1 MRSFRIC
8 RFVAAVFL
16 CFFVLKNVF
25 QREVKTGNDEFNE
38 KESQLRTQKGVL
50 MQEKTALTSKVV
62 RPILKPLPSTVI
74 P

>member
-1 MRSFRIC
+1 MVS
-8 RFVAAVFL
+8 VFIF
-16 CFFVLKNVF
+16 FFVLKNVF

-62 RPILKPLPSTVI
+62 RPILKL
-74 P
+74 

>member
-1 MRSFRIC
+1 M
-8 RFVAAVFL
+8 VTVFIF
-16 CFFVLKNVF
+16 FFVLKNVF